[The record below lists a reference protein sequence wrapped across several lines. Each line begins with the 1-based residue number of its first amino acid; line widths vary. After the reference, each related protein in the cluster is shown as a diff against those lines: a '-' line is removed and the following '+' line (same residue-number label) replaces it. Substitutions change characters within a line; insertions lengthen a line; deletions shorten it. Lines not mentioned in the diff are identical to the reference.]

1 MHATN
6 IVTGA
11 PGWVYILLVVL
22 VALGVRRLRTREVPV
37 VIALIPTAAFMIW
50 SIVGAYFFAVTA
62 GFLVAAAAWLV
73 GATAGAITGI
83 TLPEPSGERLPDQRV
98 RQPGSALPLILYLS
112 VFVVR
117 FACGAWAAIKPAQAN
132 TATAIGIAVGAAVM
146 ARLLVGVAR
155 WKPIPT
161 KSLAV

>member
-73 GATAGAITGI
+73 GATAGAIT
-83 TLPEPSGERLPDQRV
+83 ERLPDQRV